1 MNIEL
6 GDQRPI
12 IVAIAGPNG
21 AGKST
26 FHEEFIRSF
35 GLPFINAD
43 EIALELRM
51 DAYAAAENAAR
62 LRAEFVTRSES
73 FVFETVLSDPAGEKI
88 EFLRQ
93 AATTHG
99 YAVLLCFIGIDSAET
114 SNERVFTRVSQGGHD
129 VPSDKLI
136 ARYPRTM
143 ANLARAI
150 QNLPRVY
157 VYDNRD
163 SENPYRFVAE
173 YEVGQLKKRGEGW
186 PDWFKMLVESR

>member
-6 GDQRPI
+6 GGQRPI

-51 DAYAAAENAAR
+51 DAYAAAENAER
-62 LRAEFVTRSES
+62 LRTEFVARNES
-73 FVFETVLSDPAGEKI
+73 FVFETVLSDPVGEKI

-93 AATTHG
+93 AASVHG

-129 VPSDKLI
+129 VPSEKLFT
-136 ARYPRTM
+136 RYPRTM
-143 ANLARAI
+143 TNLALAMQR
-150 QNLPRVY
+150 LPRVC
-157 VYDNRD
+157 VYDNSD
-163 SENPYRFVAE
+163 SKNPYRFVAE
-173 YEVGQLKKRGEGW
+173 YENGQVKKRGEKW
-186 PDWFKMLVESR
+186 PAWFEAVVES